1 MAIFT
6 GPCASSIT
14 LLRHRKLVS
23 WVLEAYIMFDWV
35 SGRRAAPA
43 WMIPQGEG
51 DTAAKEENVAVAWK
65 TGGVERAQA
74 PCGTPLQR

>member
-1 MAIFT
+1 
-6 GPCASSIT
+6 
-14 LLRHRKLVS
+14 
-23 WVLEAYIMFDWV
+23 MFDWV

-65 TGGVERAQA
+65 TGSVERAQA
-74 PCGTPLQR
+74 PCGAPLQR